1 MNFIWFVKGTML
13 KYCAAS
19 YHISCIYIFFSF
31 PLQQILHE
39 CWTWHRIE
47 LFQSWICQKE
57 NVSELRSFFIS
68 NQFWTAE
75 NLKPLSVFNIA
86 TKNRNKKDA
95 RTPFFFCFKTVF
107 LPPKSSFLHF
117 VQAFGAQKSR
127 LFDSIRF
134 GRVRRHRSLTYF
146 VTSQKSFRIFRTW

>member
-39 CWTWHRIE
+39 SWTWHRIE

-68 NQFWTAE
+68 NQFWTTE
-75 NLKPLSVFNIA
+75 NLKPLLVINIA
-86 TKNRNKKDA
+86 SKNRNRKKNA
-95 RTPFFFCFKTVF
+95 WTTLFFPVNLLFHIFFK
-107 LPPKSSFLHF
+107 LLGHRNP
-117 VQAFGAQKSR
+117 
-127 LFDSIRF
+127 DSLIAL
-134 GRVRRHRSLTYF
+134 GLEELGD
-146 VTSQKSFRIFRTW
+146 I